1 MKKTYHSESLTETE
15 KLAEQIAQWVVKQ
28 EPSQEAL
35 ILALTGKL
43 GSGKTTFVQ
52 SFSEALGVEEK
63 VLSPTFVILKKFG
76 LSRSGFKTLYHVDC
90 YRVEEPEELLKLDF
104 KEIIENPQNV
114 VIIEWAD
121 KIKSILPDQYLKL
134 DFQVEGEQ
142 ERKVEIK
149 LVQNG

>member
-1 MKKTYHSESLTETE
+1 MKTYHSESLTETE
-15 KLAEQIAQWVVKQ
+15 ELADQVAQWVVEQ

-35 ILALTGKL
+35 VLALTGKL

-76 LSRSGFKTLYHVDC
+76 LSRSDFETLYHVDC
-90 YRVEEPEELLKLDF
+90 YRVEEPEELLKLNF
-104 KEIIENPQNV
+104 KEIIEDPQNV

-121 KIKSILPDQYLKL
+121 KIESILPDQYLKL